1 MATITAV
8 VFKEGGKTYYF
19 APKEN
24 EEYKVGEG
32 VIVETSRG
40 IEYATVTVARAEVD
54 DGMLVLPLKP
64 VIRAATPRD
73 DETHRRNIERRPEAM
88 KTVREKIEKHNLEM
102 KLIDC
107 EFAFDGSK
115 AVFYYSAPQRVDFR
129 ELVKELSSCFRM
141 RIELRQVGISDE
153 IKLNAAVQ
161 AVCPTLR
168 KYP

>member
-54 DGMLVLPLKP
+54 DGMLVLPLITPLHLAKKLCFILRFP
-64 VIRAATPRD
+64 VLYRNRAD
-73 DETHRRNIERRPEAM
+73 
-88 KTVREKIEKHNLEM
+88 
-102 KLIDC
+102 
-107 EFAFDGSK
+107 
-115 AVFYYSAPQRVDFR
+115 
-129 ELVKELSSCFRM
+129 
-141 RIELRQVGISDE
+141 ISDAHSGA
-153 IKLNAAVQ
+153 NF
-161 AVCPTLR
+161 LR
-168 KYP
+168 RGTRAFIFSWGRHRLRLFWTRSNPA